1 MKCPQCRKEITEP
14 IHQCPHCAFAF
25 DQDLSEKIDFFFEI
39 KQKMTKVQTNVNNLA
54 SELKDL
60 EENVSTYE
68 VLLEK
73 DFDNLYQQ
81 RSQEIEE
88 KEREKEEIEP
98 EVVEVEEPGETVEEK
113 EAVEEEM
120 VMEEEVRKRT
130 SEKEILFGQKWLLI
144 IGIVTIVFA
153 VGFFLKYSFDKGWIG
168 PAGRVALAYLLGI
181 GILAAGNYFHKKKYK
196 TFGLCI
202 FGGGIAVLYF
212 STYAAFQIYHLI
224 SQELS
229 FFLMILITML
239 TCLMA
244 IIYDNRFL
252 AILGLIGGF
261 LTPILLSTGRANH
274 LALLSY
280 MTILNLGIFAIAF
293 FKRWHILTSLGFV
306 ATYLLYTG
314 WHLNHYSRAHFWIA
328 IIFLNIFY
336 LIYIMMPFLYD
347 FIREKAIKLRG
358 FFILGLN
365 SLFAF
370 LYSFFMIKGKFS
382 LEWASIISISYAF
395 IFLLIAQFLYKQG
408 VQHRYAFSVFLAKA
422 ALFLVI
428 TIPLIF
434 SRHWITIFW
443 AAQAFILLLMGI
455 KLNRQEL
462 KIGSY
467 LLMTISV
474 VKLFLFDLYM
484 VFLYDMDRLI
494 ITKGYDYLLG
504 ERYLTLIFVM
514 AILYF
519 FSKKV
524 IKEVKRQESTSPV
537 SAILWGIWGSLL
549 FIIFTLEVS
558 VLFNEINEPAQFAA
572 LSVLWTIYSI
582 VLMFLGFYK
591 ESVRMRITAIGL
603 FLFTLAKV
611 FFLDIANISTPY
623 RILSFFILGVIL
635 LVTSYLYYRFKDKIL
650 ATKPEISEEES

>member
-1 MKCPQCRKEITEP
+1 MNCPQCRKEITEP
-14 IHQCPHCAFAF
+14 VHQCPHCNFAF
-25 DQDLSEKIDFFFEI
+25 DQDIYKKIGFFLEI
-39 KQKMTKVQTNVNNLA
+39 KQKMANVQTNVNSLA

-68 VLLEK
+68 TLLEK

-81 RSQEIEE
+81 RSQEIEA
-88 KEREKEEIEP
+88 KEPEKEEMEP
-98 EVVEVEEPGETVEEK
+98 EIVDVEEPGETVEETQ
-113 EAVEEEM
+113 AVEEEM
-120 VMEEEVRKRT
+120 ITEEESRKRT
-130 SEKEILFGQKWLLI
+130 SEREILFGQKWLLI

-181 GILAAGNYFHKKKYK
+181 GILAAGNYFHKKKFK

-229 FFLMILITML
+229 FLLMILITML

-244 IIYDNRFL
+244 IIYDTRFL
-252 AILGLIGGF
+252 AMLGLIGGF

-274 LALLSY
+274 LALLTY

-293 FKRWHILTSLGFV
+293 FKRWQILTTLGFI

-336 LIYIMMPFLYD
+336 LIYTMMPFLYD
-347 FIREKAIKLRG
+347 FFKERAIKLRG

-370 LYSFFMIKGKFS
+370 LYSFFMIRGKFS
-382 LEWASIISISYAF
+382 IEWASIVSVSYAF
-395 IFLLIAQFLYKQG
+395 VFLLIAQFLYKQG

-434 SRHWITIFW
+434 SRQWITIFW
-443 AAQAFILLLMGI
+443 TAQAFLLLLMGI

-467 LLMTISV
+467 LLMTISII
-474 VKLFLFDLYM
+474 KLYLLDLNM
-484 VFLYDMDRLI
+484 VFLYDLDRLVI
-494 ITKGYDYLLG
+494 AKGFNYLLW
-504 ERYLTLIFVM
+504 ERYLTLIFVLTV
-514 AILYF
+514 LYIF
-519 FSKKV
+519 FRKI
-524 IKEVKRQESTSPV
+524 IKETHRKTPTSPV
-537 SAILWGIWGSLL
+537 SAFLWGIWGTLL
-549 FIIFTLEVS
+549 FITITLEVS
-558 VLFNEINEPAQFAA
+558 VLFNEINKPAQFAA
-572 LSVLWTIYSI
+572 LSVLWTIFSI
-582 VLMFLGFYK
+582 VLMLLGFKK
-591 ESVRMRITAIGL
+591 ESVRMRITAICL
-603 FLFTLAKV
+603 FLFTLGKV
-611 FFLDIANISTPY
+611 FFFDIANISTPY

-650 ATKPEISEEES
+650 GPKTEISQEES